1 MSTDGPVSKDAP
13 VGKGGPV
20 GSGGPVSGDSGGGQL
35 AGKVVAVTGATSG
48 SGLAVARRFA
58 AEGAE
63 VVLLARGADR
73 LTALEEELAP
83 RAVGLPTDVG
93 DPDSVREAF
102 AAIDTRFGKL
112 DILINNAGL
121 HRPCPFESV
130 TDADILTQVRC
141 NLLGPVYTCRA
152 AIGLLR
158 AAGGGDIINTSSE
171 VTLEVFPYESVYKAT
186 KAGLEALGQALGL
199 EFEKEE
205 IRVTT
210 LIQGVALGEGGG
222 STDWKDNGEHT
233 HLVWPRLQAEGTV
246 NRVIGKH
253 GGMTV
258 ESVAEVHVFIATRP
272 RGQKLD
278 VVRARSY

>member
-1 MSTDGPVSKDAP
+1 MSET
-13 VGKGGPV
+13 GG
-20 GSGGPVSGDSGGGQL
+20 GEGQL

-48 SGLAVARRFA
+48 SGLAIARRFA
-58 AEGAE
+58 TEGAS
-63 VVLLARGADR
+63 VVLLARGAER
-73 LTALEEELAP
+73 LKALEEELGP
-83 RAVGLPTDVG
+83 RAVGVTTDVG
-93 DPDSVREAF
+93 DPDSVRSAFEAIR
-102 AAIDTRFGKL
+102 AQFGKL

-121 HRPCPFESV
+121 HRPAPFEALS
-130 TDADILTQVRC
+130 DEDISRVVRT
-141 NLLGPVYTCRA
+141 NLMGPIYTCRA
-152 AIGLLR
+152 AIPLIR

-171 VTLEVFPYESVYKAT
+171 VTLEVFPYEAIYKST

-222 STDWKDNGEHT
+222 STDWEDSGEHT
-233 HLVWPRLQAEGTV
+233 HLVWPRLQAEGTI

-258 ESVAEVHVFIATRP
+258 ESVADVHIFIATRP